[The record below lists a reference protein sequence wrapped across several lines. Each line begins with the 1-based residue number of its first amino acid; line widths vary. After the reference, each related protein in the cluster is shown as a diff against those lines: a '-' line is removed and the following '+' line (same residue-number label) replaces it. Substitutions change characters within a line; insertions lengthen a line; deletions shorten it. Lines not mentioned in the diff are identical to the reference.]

1 MAMARPFFATAG
13 ISAKLISER
22 PHLLGRAERNLISK
36 ALASMSNSSG
46 ARCVFFVSTQGAR
59 DSLGEHWS
67 STAAPLSHQPVVR
80 GETLRA
86 RARAERARGKHKAN
100 A

>member
-1 MAMARPFFATAG
+1 MAMALPFFATAG

-22 PHLLGRAERNLISK
+22 PHLLGRAERNLTSN
-36 ALASMSNSSG
+36 AFASMSNSSG

-67 STAAPLSHQPVVR
+67 SAVASLSHQPLVR
-80 GETLRA
+80 GEKMRA